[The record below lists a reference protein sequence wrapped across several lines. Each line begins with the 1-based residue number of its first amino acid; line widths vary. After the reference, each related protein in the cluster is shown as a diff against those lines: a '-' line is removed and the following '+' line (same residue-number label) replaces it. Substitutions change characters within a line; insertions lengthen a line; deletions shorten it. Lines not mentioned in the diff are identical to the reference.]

1 MIYYRSKEDAK
12 KLVRDR
18 IERFRALWQKSQD
31 LYEIADFFM
40 ESHVVD
46 PHDDL
51 QRLGMLERV
60 FSDGIQVAQLANSE
74 LERFKVEP
82 RLLDEMAENGIA
94 VDALMEGNRVALYG
108 RLQQGMLVEVVALNL
123 HNLPGPNQL

>member
-51 QRLGMLERV
+51 RRLGMLERV